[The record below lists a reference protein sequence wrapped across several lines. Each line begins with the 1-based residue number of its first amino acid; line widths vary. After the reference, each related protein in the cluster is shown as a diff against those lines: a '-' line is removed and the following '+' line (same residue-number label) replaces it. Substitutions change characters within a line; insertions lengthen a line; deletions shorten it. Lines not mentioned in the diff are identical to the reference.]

1 MYVRTT
7 GGGILVC
14 PEMTYQLDI
23 LEPLLYRPSPDDVKP
38 NVVVR
43 KTYWLR
49 DESASVYRR
58 ASLVLSLECHSPIIA
73 AAAGA
78 PCIYVHQPEDGI
90 KVQII
95 QTGGW
100 AIVIVKSSNRQTRPL
115 AARVLEITGN
125 PVAAARRVNEAVHFA
140 RNKQSQAMRA
150 VTASA
155 DRANASSHAPA
166 VG

>member
-14 PEMTYQLDI
+14 TEMTYQLDI

-95 QTGGW
+95 QTWGW
-100 AIVIVKSSNRQTRPL
+100 AIVILKSSNRQTRPL
-115 AARVLEITGN
+115 LHAFWKSRN